1 MLVQVLM
8 NQQGYQLN
16 PIQSLYYVSP
26 ACFVC
31 LVVPFLVLEAP
42 LMQDRSTWTLRPWRA
57 APASCAPRAFERLF
71 ELPFFG
77 LRELPRA
84 ASALPGRAPARPL
97 YTPCLHVQ
105 VSGGKRCH
113 CFFPQPCCV
122 FADRQNERADDEHR
136 GRHQGL
142 ARSRCSCPHPQGPS
156 WLHLR
161 GMVSDSC
168 PRLRCPRRMLI
179 WMSMKMFTAPVTP
192 LNLIGYTVAF
202 FGVCWYNYSK
212 MQNIKAKA
220 TVVSKD
226 EEQPADG
233 AKDQKGSQ

>member
-57 APASCAPRAFERLF
+57 APASCAPRAFQQPF
-71 ELPFFG
+71 ELPCFG
-77 LRELPRA
+77 LRELPLA
-84 ASALPGRAPARPL
+84 ASALPGRVPARPL
-97 YTPCLHVQ
+97 YTPRLHVQ

-113 CFFPQPCCV
+113 CFFPQPGGV
-122 FADRQNERADDEHR
+122 FADRQDERADYEHR

-142 ARSRCSCPHPQGPS
+142 ARSRCSCPQPQGPS
-156 WLHLR
+156 GCAFGAWFRIHDQ
-161 GMVSDSC
+161 GC
-168 PRLRCPRRMLI
+168 GAPRRMLI